1 MIINLFLYDNKLVVA
16 HHINFKDLRN
26 ILLVIKKKK
35 RKYFTWSNLIFFK
48 IKILKNETKIKKLW
62 NLIVMFIVIYV
73 YKR

>member
-35 RKYFTWSNLIFFK
+35 KEILYLIQSNFFK
-48 IKILKNETKIKKLW
+48 NKNS
-62 NLIVMFIVIYV
+62 
-73 YKR
+73 